1 MVWQTLNAA
10 ERRRLFGIWVLI
22 LIGMILETFSL
33 GLIIPMVGLLT
44 QDDYKTKIPFGE
56 SLFSDLDQRQLLVV
70 AMLFV
75 VIIYIIKSSFVYWSA
90 LHQRRFVNAASARVS
105 QETFTKYLRQ
115 PYEFHL
121 ERNSATLIANVENA
135 KAIITGGLDPILVL
149 LTDGLVAIGLFSLL
163 IYIEPVG
170 TLCVVALFSV
180 SAVTFRVLTRERIH
194 RWGTAR
200 KFHSRKVLQHLQQG
214 LGGAKEIKVLGRE
227 QQFLMDHE
235 RHLYSNMDVDR
246 RFTMMQLLPRLWLE
260 TLTMIGLAA
269 LVLIMIGSGTSISS
283 ILPTL
288 GLFAATAFRV
298 MPSIS
303 RILASIQTIG
313 YTRPLALTVFRD
325 LQLTEDV
332 DQRVGTRS
340 EFEQSI
346 ELVDVTF
353 RYKDAHR
360 SALSNV
366 SFRVDRGEAVGI
378 IGTSGAGK
386 STLVDVLLGL
396 LSPSSGKVCVDGK
409 DIADHRRW
417 WQDQVGYVP
426 QTIYLTD
433 DTLLN
438 NVAFGLPAEDI
449 DRDAVG
455 RAIAAAQ
462 LDEFVGSLPD
472 GLDTIVGERGVRL
485 SGGQRQRIG
494 IARALYHDPSVL
506 VLDEATSALDSETE
520 SGVMEAVRGLLGKK
534 TVIIVAHRTTTVSYC
549 NRILRFEDGSLV
561 AQGSPAELLV

>member
-1 MVWQTLNAA
+1 
-10 ERRRLFGIWVLI
+10 
-22 LIGMILETFSL
+22 
-33 GLIIPMVGLLT
+33 
-44 QDDYKTKIPFGE
+44 
-56 SLFSDLDQRQLLVV
+56 
-70 AMLFV
+70 
-75 VIIYIIKSSFVYWSA
+75 
-90 LHQRRFVNAASARVS
+90 
-105 QETFTKYLRQ
+105 
-115 PYEFHL
+115 
-121 ERNSATLIANVENA
+121 
-135 KAIITGGLDPILVL
+135 
-149 LTDGLVAIGLFSLL
+149 
-163 IYIEPVG
+163 
-170 TLCVVALFSV
+170 
-180 SAVTFRVLTRERIH
+180 
-194 RWGTAR
+194 
-200 KFHSRKVLQHLQQG
+200 
-214 LGGAKEIKVLGRE
+214 
-227 QQFLMDHE
+227 
-235 RHLYSNMDVDR
+235 
-246 RFTMMQLLPRLWLE
+246 
-260 TLTMIGLAA
+260 MIGLAA

-325 LQLTEDV
+325 LQLTDDV
-332 DQRVGTRS
+332 DQRAGTQS
-340 EFEQSI
+340 EFERSI
-346 ELVDVTF
+346 ELIDVTF

-360 SALSNV
+360 PALLNV

-396 LSPSSGKVCVDGK
+396 LSPSSGKVCIDGK

-438 NVAFGLPAEDI
+438 NVAFGLPVEDI

-455 RAIAAAQ
+455 RAITAAQ